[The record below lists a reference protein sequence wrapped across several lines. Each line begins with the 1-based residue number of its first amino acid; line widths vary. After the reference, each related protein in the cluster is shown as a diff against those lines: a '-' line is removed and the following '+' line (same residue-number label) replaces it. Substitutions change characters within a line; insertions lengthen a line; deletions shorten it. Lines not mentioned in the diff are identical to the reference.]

1 MSRVVLE
8 GFGCTY
14 SLHLR
19 TQEGRTFHHI
29 VHMEDRLLEV
39 QQLAEASPLSRCR
52 ARTQTCVLA
61 HHLGRVP
68 VTSTRAKPGTKE
80 MEGKDSP
87 RDKKKELKKEERG
100 KGAS

>member
-1 MSRVVLE
+1 MSRVVLK

-39 QQLAEASPLSRCR
+39 QQLAEASQLSRCR

-61 HHLGRVP
+61 HHLGRVT

>member
-1 MSRVVLE
+1 MPRVVLK

-39 QQLAEASPLSRCR
+39 QQLAKVSQLPRCR
-52 ARTQTCVLA
+52 ARTQTCVRA
-61 HHLGRVP
+61 HHLGRVT
-68 VTSTRAKPGTKE
+68 VKE

-87 RDKKKELKKEERG
+87 RDKKKGLKKEGRG
-100 KGAS
+100 KGAT